1 LFVLSLFTVVLRLI
15 FLMFGCFRI
24 NMKSQSKKLHSDVL
38 LCLNTKLSSNTDVSV
53 SVRDGG
59 SREVNRVDTHVIIV
73 EVAEDAGRNSD
84 ITSVGGDVEQTLV
97 ENGFSREDFVV
108 SNVSGRPELIDVL
121 VGVDIH
127 SQF

>member
-1 LFVLSLFTVVLRLI
+1 
-15 FLMFGCFRI
+15 
-24 NMKSQSKKLHSDVL
+24 MKSQSKKLHSDVL